1 MDYNELNN
9 FLLNLQVKEE
19 EINNTY
25 DNKINNDFNQTYNST
40 NNELYF
46 KDNKMKNVT
55 LERDL
60 RLNNN
65 INYSREIANPQR
77 FNQTNLKKD
86 TKESN
91 SKINNYNFNNY
102 STIFRN
108 NNNLDISQ
116 NFNMNTK
123 NVIKNDINDKLS
135 SRDRIPNN
143 SVFEFK

>member
-9 FLLNLQVKEE
+9 FLQNLQVNEE
-19 EINNTY
+19 KLENVYKQKMNSE
-25 DNKINNDFNQTYNST
+25 FNSNYNENQVFT
-40 NNELYF
+40 
-46 KDNKMKNVT
+46 DAKMKNVT
-55 LERDL
+55 LEREL

-65 INYSREIANPQR
+65 INFSREIANPQR